1 MGFPPSALR
10 GRTIRPSPSSGEALR
25 AFGSKTMSERDMRFI
40 AVLTR
45 RFTDGAWRD
54 LLYSAAWLAFCLAL
68 VGLGVLFGRAMI
80 LGGCC

>member
-1 MGFPPSALR
+1 
-10 GRTIRPSPSSGEALR
+10 
-25 AFGSKTMSERDMRFI
+25 MSERDMRFI